1 MLWKRSYEERH
12 LTQGYA
18 DGSADRSSKFGR
30 REGIMITFESYNYKD
45 FIIILTW
52 YDLLPV

>member
-30 REGIMITFESYNYKD
+30 RGGIMITFELYNYKD